1 MNRRFIKKPWT
12 RSAYLTILLTVL
24 CTFGFSALI
33 QAEDAAIL
41 TAPRTLYAGTQ
52 ASFTLTTL
60 DAASR
65 EPVERG
71 VLARLLSA
79 DRSQSLLLFE
89 GNTDSDGRRHVQF
102 QVPANWTG
110 SHLLE
115 AQVQGLDQSLE
126 ISTTIEKTPAI
137 LIETDKPIYK
147 PSQTILGRIVLLNSA
162 LRPSE
167 GEVELTFHD
176 AKGLRIG
183 RQNLIANAYGVAP
196 FSLVLAN
203 EVNFGTWKVR
213 ARSESAESIRDIR
226 VEEYTLPRFD
236 LSVDLP
242 KDWALVDESVQGTVK
257 ARYFFGR
264 DVDGEVSIS
273 AKRWVGVWEE
283 YTAAEGSLS
292 QGEFNFDLP
301 AVGFVSGT
309 PDASGQGTVT
319 LDISVTDTTGHSQTT
334 NQVLRIVEAPVV
346 LSLVPSSD
354 VFKPG
359 IPTIVLVQSKDPEG
373 VPIDVQVHLIASFFA
388 IDRTLVGELQ
398 EDVNTSDGIGHVT
411 LSAPDE
417 TRYAELQARAS
428 VGGKQTTVEISM
440 GGAFSPSSSFLALS
454 MLSSDPASVGETAL
468 FSVASTNGG
477 TVFYE
482 VYAGGRTILSD
493 ATESDS
499 FNFAITPEMLPSA
512 KVVAYQISDNNEIV
526 ADTARFAVNLALSLS
541 VDAEFNPN
549 LVKPGDPVEVTLD
562 AGTGGKTMLGV
573 SIVDQSVLALG
584 RSRLHLAEVFSEL
597 ERRFLEPQV
606 EVHEGEGPIDPLPF
620 GPVPFGPVGRPI
632 SSPGALDLIREAGL
646 EIATSPGLL
655 VPEGGVIDLFRD
667 IVNLS
672 PSPAEGAGGSAP
684 SEAPRLR
691 QFFPETWTWEP
702 TLLTDDQGI
711 AKLTLTAP
719 DNITGWKLSVMGTWP
734 EAPSGTPGIV
744 FGEAELKVF
753 QDFFVEPDLPVSV
766 VRGENFTAR
775 VSIFNYLDQEQ
786 SVNLTLEDADGF
798 ELRGENEL
806 EVQVPANSATPVSF
820 EIVPTEIGTFPLK
833 LTAIADSGAD
843 AVLRELKVI
852 PEGVTSQQIKNGVIA
867 AGETVSLEALT
878 PPEAV
883 PDSHTAFLYLSPSPV
898 AQSMNGVADLLEMP
912 YGCGEQNMI
921 FLAPDIEILKY
932 LREIGELAPEVRA
945 EAEFFVNVGY
955 QRQLTFQT
963 TDGGFAAFGGE
974 EGALWLTAFVLSTFS
989 GAREVRDI
997 DESVLERAAA
1007 MLMSRQLEDGSFQTD
1022 DFLIH
1027 QEMDGGLENSVAMSA
1042 YVANALADYGD
1053 STVVASLNL
1062 AASYLQN
1069 SVSQVWDDPYSLS
1082 IAAVTLFKITGFEST
1097 AEGILDR
1104 LLEMAIAEG
1113 VGLHWEPYPVET
1125 TGYATIALLMASN
1138 GAGRPE
1144 AQAAVEWLSTQRNAL
1159 GGYGQSTQDTVVA
1172 LRALFQAARKIHR
1185 DLDVELTLYQGEEEL
1200 IRFSV
1205 DETNFDLLQQFQLP
1219 ADGTLFELR
1228 SSGAGSVGFQLAQRF
1243 NLPGELLPPSR
1254 NMTLKVS
1261 YRADHIEVDD
1271 VVDVVVDL
1279 QYNGNKERTGMVLVD
1294 IGIPTGFGAV
1304 MSSLKELTNSELIQ
1318 RAELAGRKVIFY
1330 IDGLNQGESHSFT
1343 FQIIALF
1350 PVRAEAAIST
1360 AYEYYD
1366 DSIQAYDR
1374 QEALAVESRGPKIES
1389 VSSQTLA
1396 PGEQLIING
1405 SGFFA
1410 GAPSL
1415 KFGEVEVESFEILDG
1430 NTLLVTVPRLQPGS
1444 FTISLTTAEG
1454 TTSWTGEGREI
1465 VISPLVFYFP
1475 IYPTEEDLFMG
1486 FALANSSTSQA
1497 IVNFELF
1504 GQQDPGFS
1512 SLEKSDPITLEP
1524 GGQLAKLG
1532 REIFSEPSQPNRLA
1546 WARATTDNPAL
1557 AACSLLGNLEYLDG
1571 AGAVTTTARRLYF
1584 TRIRSMSEG
1593 DLSERATTF
1602 LSIAN
1607 PSFGPVKLKL
1617 TLFPAAGQSE
1627 AAESTH
1633 TERILPAKGL
1643 LYERVADL
1651 FQDAGPIPSGYV
1663 EAEVLAGAGVV
1674 GFQLVEFSEGSS
1686 LIGLSPWEGNSLD
1699 SLYSAQVAETPD
1711 LHTSLKLI
1719 NVGTAPRQV
1728 TLKVLSADG
1737 SAVGSSVRVDLG
1749 PGAQL
1754 EKDLFDLTTEEVVTG
1769 SLTVQTDG
1777 PGIIGDVL
1785 IKETAVSEFAT
1796 AAPLQTQK
1804 ARKTVSCQIANALGL
1819 FSGVALFNPGKG
1831 IAQVTLEAFSASGES
1846 AGRGNLT
1853 LEAGA
1858 SLARTLVELIPSTAA
1873 QVGGYLVV
1881 SSSEPL
1887 VVRQIFGDNEL
1898 TYFSTVPASVIE

>member
-1 MNRRFIKKPWT
+1 MNRRFIRKPWT
-12 RSAYLTILLTVL
+12 RSAHLTILLTVL

-89 GNTDSDGRRHVQF
+89 GNTDSNGRRHVQF

-236 LSVDLP
+236 LSVDLS

-283 YTAAEGSLS
+283 YTAVEGSLS
-292 QGEFNFDLP
+292 QGEFIFDLP

-346 LSLVPSSD
+346 LSLVPSAD
-354 VFKPG
+354 IFKPG
-359 IPTIVLVQSKDPEG
+359 FPTVVLVQSKDPEG
-373 VPIDVQVHLIASFFA
+373 VPIDAQVHLIANFFA
-388 IDRTLVGELQ
+388 IDRTLVSQLQ
-398 EDVNTSDGIGHVT
+398 EDVNTSNGIGHVT

-417 TRYAELQARAS
+417 TRYAELEATAS
-428 VGGKQTTVEISM
+428 VGGRQTTVEISM
-440 GGAFSPSSSFLALS
+440 GSAFSPSSSFMAIS
-454 MLSSDPASVGETAL
+454 MLSSNPASVGETAL

-562 AGTGGKTMLGV
+562 AGTGSKTMLGV

-606 EVHEGEGPIDPLPF
+606 EVHEGEDPIDLL
-620 GPVPFGPVGRPI
+620 PFGPVGRPI

-646 EIATSPGLL
+646 EIVTSPGLL
-655 VPEGGVIDLFRD
+655 IPEGGVIDAWRD
-667 IVNLS
+667 GVPINIS
-672 PSPAEGAGGSAP
+672 PPPAEGAGGSAP
-684 SEAPRLR
+684 PEAPRLR

-719 DNITGWKLSVMGTWP
+719 DNITRWKLSVMGTWP

-744 FGEAELKVF
+744 FGEAELTAF

-1027 QEMDGGLENSVAMSA
+1027 KEMDGGLENRVAMSA

-1097 AEGILDR
+1097 AEGVLDR

-1138 GAGRPE
+1138 GVGRPE

-1185 DLDVELTLYQGEEEL
+1185 DLDVELSLYQGEEEL

-1205 DETNFDLLQQFQLP
+1205 NETNFDLLQQFQLP
-1219 ADGTLFELR
+1219 ADGALFELR
-1228 SSGAGSVGFQLAQRF
+1228 SSGTGSVGFQLAQRF

-1279 QYNGNKERTGMVLVD
+1279 QYNGAKERTGMVLVD

-1304 MSSLKELTNSELIQ
+1304 MSSLKELTDSELIQ

-1366 DSIQAYDR
+1366 ASIQAYDR

-1415 KFGEVEVESFEILDG
+1415 KFGEFEVESFEILDD

-1504 GQQDPGFS
+1504 GQQDLGFS
-1512 SLEKSDPITLEP
+1512 SLEKPDPITLEP

-1532 REIFSEPSQPNRLA
+1532 REIFSDPSQPNRLA

-1571 AGAVTTTARRLYF
+1571 AGAVTTTARKLYF
-1584 TRIRSMSEG
+1584 TRIRSMAEG
-1593 DLSERATTF
+1593 DLSERAATF

-1663 EAEVLAGAGVV
+1663 EVEVLAGAGVV

-1737 SAVGSSVRVDLG
+1737 SAVGGSVRVDLG

-1846 AGRGNLT
+1846 TGRRNLT

-1873 QVGGYLVV
+1873 QVGGYLVI

-1887 VVRQIFGDNEL
+1887 IVRQIFGDNEL

>member
-1 MNRRFIKKPWT
+1 M
-12 RSAYLTILLTVL
+12 
-24 CTFGFSALI
+24 
-33 QAEDAAIL
+33 D
-41 TAPRTLYAGTQ
+41 
-52 ASFTLTTL
+52 
-60 DAASR
+60 
-65 EPVERG
+65 
-71 VLARLLSA
+71 
-79 DRSQSLLLFE
+79 
-89 GNTDSDGRRHVQF
+89 
-102 QVPANWTG
+102 
-110 SHLLE
+110 
-115 AQVQGLDQSLE
+115 E
-126 ISTTIEKTPAI
+126 I
-137 LIETDKPIYK
+137 
-147 PSQTILGRIVLLNSA
+147 
-162 LRPSE
+162 
-167 GEVELTFHD
+167 
-176 AKGLRIG
+176 
-183 RQNLIANAYGVAP
+183 
-196 FSLVLAN
+196 
-203 EVNFGTWKVR
+203 
-213 ARSESAESIRDIR
+213 
-226 VEEYTLPRFD
+226 
-236 LSVDLP
+236 
-242 KDWALVDESVQGTVK
+242 VQGTVRAK
-257 ARYFFGR
+257 YFFGR
-264 DVDGEVSIS
+264 DVEGEVSIS

-283 YTAAEGSLS
+283 YAASQGTLS
-292 QGEFNFDLP
+292 QGEFDFNLP
-301 AVGFVSGT
+301 AVEFVSGT
-309 PDASGQGTVT
+309 PDESGQGTVT
-319 LDISVTDTTGHSQTT
+319 LDVTVTDITGHSQTT

-346 LSLVPSSD
+346 LSLVPASE

-359 IPTIVLVQSKDPEG
+359 IPTTVLVQSKDPEG
-373 VPIDVQVHLIASFFA
+373 VPIDVEVQLIAKFFA
-388 IDRTLVGELQ
+388 IDRNLLGELQ
-398 EDVNTSDGIGHVT
+398 EAVDTSNGIGQVT
-411 LSAPDE
+411 LSAPEE
-417 TRYAELQARAS
+417 TRYAELEATAAVAGRR
-428 VGGKQTTVEISM
+428 TTVELSM

-454 MLSSDPASVGETAL
+454 MLSSNPANVGETAL
-468 FSVASTNGG
+468 FSVASTSGG

-493 ATESDS
+493 ATEGDS
-499 FNFAITPEMLPSA
+499 FNFSITPEMLPSA

-541 VDAEFNPN
+541 VDAGFNPN

-562 AGTGGKTMLGV
+562 AGTGSKTMLGV

-597 ERRFLEPQV
+597 ERRFLEPRV

-620 GPVPFGPVGRPI
+620 GPIRRPI
-632 SSPGALDLIREAGL
+632 SSPGALDLIRESGL
-646 EIATSPGLL
+646 EIVTSPGLL
-655 VPEGGVIDLFRD
+655 IPEGGILDLGRGMPMP
-667 IVNLS
+667 INIS
-672 PSPAEGAGGSAP
+672 PPPAEGAGGSAP
-684 SEAPRLR
+684 PEAPRLR

-744 FGEAELKVF
+744 FGEAELTAF

-775 VSIFNYLDQEQ
+775 VSVFNYLDREQ
-786 SVNLTLEDADGF
+786 SVDLTLEDADGF
-798 ELRGENEL
+798 ELPGESEL
-806 EVQVPANSATPVSF
+806 VVRVPANSAIPVSF
-820 EIVPTEIGTFPLK
+820 EIVPTGIGTFPLK
-833 LTAIADSGAD
+833 LTAIADSAAD

-852 PEGVTSQQIKNGVIA
+852 PEGVPGQQIRNGVIA
-867 AGETVSLEALT
+867 AGETVSLEAVP
-878 PPEAV
+878 PPETVA
-883 PDSHTAFLYLSPSPV
+883 DSHTAFLYISPSPV
-898 AQSMNGVADLLEMP
+898 AQSMNGVSDLLEMP

-1007 MLMSRQLEDGSFQTD
+1007 MLISRQREDGSFQTD

-1027 QEMDGGLENSVAMSA
+1027 QEMDGGLENLVAMSA
-1042 YVANALADYGD
+1042 YVANALADYGGN
-1053 STVVASLNL
+1053 TAIGSLNL

-1069 SVSQVWDDPYSLS
+1069 AVSGVWDDPYSLS
-1082 IAAVTLFKITGFEST
+1082 IAAVTLFKIEGFEPT

-1185 DLDVELTLYQGEEEL
+1185 DLDVELSLFQGEQEL
-1200 IRFSV
+1200 TRFNI

-1219 ADGTLFELR
+1219 AGGALFELR
-1228 SSGAGSVGFQLAQRF
+1228 SSGTGSVGFQLAQRF
-1243 NLPGELLPPSR
+1243 NIPGELLPPSR
-1254 NMTLKVS
+1254 NMTLEVS

-1271 VVDVVVDL
+1271 IVDVVVDL
-1279 QYNGNKERTGMVLVD
+1279 QYNGAKERTGMVIVD

-1304 MSSLKELTNSELIQ
+1304 MSSLRALTDSELIQ

-1330 IDGLNQGESHSFT
+1330 IDGLNQGETHSFA

-1366 DSIQAYDR
+1366 ASIQAYDR
-1374 QEALAVESRGPKIES
+1374 QEALAVESRGPNIES
-1389 VSSQTLA
+1389 VSSQTLP
-1396 PGEQLIING
+1396 PGEQLIIKG
-1405 SGFFA
+1405 SGFLA
-1410 GAPSL
+1410 GAPLL
-1415 KFGEVEVESFEILDG
+1415 KFGEFEIESFEILDD

-1444 FTISLTTAEG
+1444 FSISLTTAEG

-1475 IYPTEEDLFMG
+1475 IYPSEEDLFMG
-1486 FALANSSTSQA
+1486 FALANSSTSEA
-1497 IVNFELF
+1497 VVNFELF
-1504 GQQDPGFS
+1504 SQHNAGFPS
-1512 SLEKSDPITLEP
+1512 SEKPDPITLEP

-1532 REIFSEPSQPNRLA
+1532 REIFSDPSQPDPSQPGRLA
-1546 WARATTDNPAL
+1546 WVRATTDNPAL

-1571 AGAVTTTARRLYF
+1571 SGAVTRTARKLYF
-1584 TRIRSMSEG
+1584 TRIKSKADG
-1593 DLSERATTF
+1593 DSSERAATF

-1607 PSFGPVKLKL
+1607 PSFGPVRIKL
-1617 TLFPAAGQSE
+1617 TLFSTSDQSE
-1627 AAESTH
+1627 AAENAH

-1663 EAEVLAGAGVV
+1663 EVEVLAGGGVV
-1674 GFQLVEFSEGSS
+1674 GFELVEFSEGSS
-1686 LIGLSPWEGNSLD
+1686 LIGLSPWEGNSLEN
-1699 SLYSAQVAETPD
+1699 LYSAQVAETPD

-1728 TLKVLSADG
+1728 TLTVLSAEG
-1737 SAVGSSVRVDLG
+1737 SVVGGSVTVELG
-1749 PGAQL
+1749 PGSQL

-1769 SLTVQTDG
+1769 SLTVQADG

-1785 IKETAVSEFAT
+1785 IKESAVAEFAT

-1819 FSGVALFNPGKG
+1819 FSGVALFNPGKNP
-1831 IAQVTLEAFSASGES
+1831 AQVTLEAFTPSGES
-1846 AGRGNLT
+1846 AGKQNLT

-1858 SLARTLVELIPSTAA
+1858 SLARTLTELIPSTAE

-1887 VVRQIFGDNEL
+1887 VVRQIFGDDEL
-1898 TYFSTVPASVIE
+1898 TYFSSVPPSVIE

>member
-1 MNRRFIKKPWT
+1 MNHGFMKKHSP
-12 RSAYLTILLTVL
+12 RSAPLAILLTIV
-24 CTFGFSALI
+24 CTVGFSALV
-33 QAEDAAIL
+33 QAEDAGIL

-60 DAASR
+60 DSASR
-65 EPVERG
+65 DPVERG
-71 VLARLLSA
+71 VMVRLLAA
-79 DRSQSLLLFE
+79 DGSQSLVLFE
-89 GNTDSDGRRHVQF
+89 GNTDSNGRRHVQF

-115 AQVQGLDQSLE
+115 AQVQGLAQSLE

-147 PSQTILGRIVLLNSA
+147 PSQTILGRIVLLDSA

-167 GEVELTFHD
+167 GEVEVTFHD

-183 RQNLIANAYGVAP
+183 RQNLIADEYGVAP

-203 EVNFGTWKVR
+203 EVNFGTWKIR

-236 LSVDLP
+236 LLVDLP
-242 KDWALVDESVQGTVK
+242 KDWALVDEIVQGTVK
-257 ARYFFGR
+257 AKYFFGR

-273 AKRWVGVWEE
+273 AKRWVGVWQE
-283 YTAAEGSLS
+283 YATAQGNLS
-292 QGEFNFDLP
+292 QGEFDFNLP
-301 AVGFVSGT
+301 AVEFVSGT

-319 LDISVTDTTGHSQTT
+319 LDVTVTDSTGHTQTS

-346 LSLVPSSD
+346 LSLVPASD

-359 IPTIVLVQSKDPEG
+359 IPTTVSVQSKDPEG
-373 VPIDVQVHLIASFFA
+373 VPVDVAVQLIARFYS
-388 IDRTLVGELQ
+388 IDRTQLGQLQ
-398 EDVNTSDGIGHVT
+398 ENVDTSNGIGQVT
-411 LSAPDE
+411 LSAPEE
-417 TRYAELQARAS
+417 TRYAELEATAA
-428 VGGKQTTVEISM
+428 VGGRQTTVEISM

-454 MLSSDPASVGETAL
+454 MLSSNPANVGETAL

-493 ATESDS
+493 ATEGNS

-526 ADTARFAVNLALSLS
+526 ADTARFSVNLALSLS
-541 VDAEFNPN
+541 VDAGFNPN

-562 AGTGGKTMLGV
+562 AGTGSKTLLGV

-606 EVHEGEGPIDPLPF
+606 EVHEGEDPIDLL
-620 GPVPFGPVGRPI
+620 PFGPVGRPI

-667 IVNLS
+667 VVNLS
-672 PSPAEGAGGSAP
+672 PSPLGGGLGGSA

-702 TLLTDDQGI
+702 TLLTDDEGI

-734 EAPSGTPGIV
+734 EAPAGTPGIV
-744 FGEAELKVF
+744 FGEAELTAF

-775 VSIFNYLDQEQ
+775 VSVFNYLDQEQ
-786 SVNLTLEDADGF
+786 SVKLTLEDAEGF
-798 ELRGENEL
+798 ELRGESEL
-806 EVQVPANSATPVSF
+806 EVRVPANSATPVSF

-833 LTAIADSGAD
+833 LTAIADSAAD
-843 AVLRELKVI
+843 AILRELKVI
-852 PEGVTSQQIKNGVIA
+852 PEGVTSQQIRNGVIA
-867 AGETVSLEALT
+867 AGETVNLEAIP

-883 PDSHTAFLYLSPSPV
+883 ADSHTAFLNLSPSPV

-974 EGALWLTAFVLSTFS
+974 KGALWLTAFVLSTFS

-997 DESVLERAAA
+997 DESVLDRAAA
-1007 MLMSRQLEDGSFQTD
+1007 MLVSRQLEDGSFQTD

-1027 QEMDGGLENSVAMSA
+1027 QEMDGGLENLVAMSA
-1042 YVANALADYGD
+1042 YVTNALTDYGD
-1053 STVVASLNL
+1053 SSVTDSLNL
-1062 AASYLQN
+1062 AAGYLQN
-1069 SVSQVWDDPYSLS
+1069 AVSQVWDDPYSLS
-1082 IAAVTLFKITGFEST
+1082 IAAVALFKIDGFETT
-1097 AEGILDR
+1097 AEGVLDR

-1125 TGYATIALLMASN
+1125 TGYATMALLMAAN

-1144 AQAAVEWLSTQRNAL
+1144 AQATVEWLSTQRNAL

-1185 DLDVELTLYQGEEEL
+1185 DLDVELSLFQGEEEL
-1200 IRFSV
+1200 TRFNI

-1219 ADGTLFELR
+1219 ADGALFELR
-1228 SSGAGSVGFQLAQRF
+1228 SSGTGSVGFQLAQRF
-1243 NLPGELLPPSR
+1243 NVPGDLLPPSR
-1254 NMTLKVS
+1254 DMTLEVS

-1271 VVDVVVDL
+1271 IVDVVVDL
-1279 QYNGNKERTGMVLVD
+1279 QYNGKKKRTGMVIVD

-1304 MSSLKELTNSELIQ
+1304 MSSLKELTESELIQ

-1330 IDGLNQGESHSFT
+1330 IDGLNPGELHSFT

-1366 DSIQAYDR
+1366 ASIQAFDR
-1374 QEALAVESRGPKIES
+1374 QEALAVESRGPNIES
-1389 VSSQTLA
+1389 VSSQTLP
-1396 PGEQLIING
+1396 PGEQLIIKG
-1405 SGFFA
+1405 SGFLA
-1410 GAPSL
+1410 GAPLL
-1415 KFGEVEVESFEILDG
+1415 KFGEFEVESFEILDD

-1444 FTISLTTAEG
+1444 FSISLTTAEG
-1454 TTSWTGEGREI
+1454 TTTWTGEGREI

-1475 IYPTEEDLFMG
+1475 VYPSEENLFMG
-1486 FALANSSTSQA
+1486 FGLANSSTSQA
-1497 IVNFELF
+1497 VVNFELF
-1504 GQQDPGFS
+1504 GQQNAGFS
-1512 SLEKSDPITLEP
+1512 SLEKPAPITLEP

-1532 REIFSEPSQPNRLA
+1532 REIFSDPSQPTRLA
-1546 WARATTDNPAL
+1546 WVRATTDNPAL
-1557 AACSLLGNLEYLDG
+1557 AACSLLGNSDYLDG
-1571 AGAVTTTARRLYF
+1571 SGAMTKTARKLYF
-1584 TRIRSMSEG
+1584 TRIRSKAEG
-1593 DLSERATTF
+1593 DLSERAATF

-1617 TLFPAAGQSE
+1617 TLFSTADQSK
-1627 AAESTH
+1627 ATESAH

-1651 FQDAGPIPSGYV
+1651 FQDAGVIRSGYIEV
-1663 EAEVLAGAGVV
+1663 EVLAGGSVV
-1674 GFQLVEFSEGSS
+1674 GFQLVEFSGGSS

-1719 NVGTAPRQV
+1719 NVGTASRRV
-1728 TLKVLSADG
+1728 TLTVMSAEG
-1737 SAVGSSVRVDLG
+1737 SVVGDSVTVDLG
-1749 PGAQL
+1749 PGSQL
-1754 EKDLFDLTTEEVVTG
+1754 EKDLFDLTTEEIVTG

-1785 IKETAVSEFAT
+1785 IQESAVSEFAT

-1819 FSGVALFNPGKG
+1819 FSGVALFYPGKG
-1831 IAQVTLEAFSASGES
+1831 IAQVTLEAFTASGES
-1846 AGRGNLT
+1846 AGQQNLT
-1853 LEAGA
+1853 LTAGG
-1858 SLARTLVELIPSTAA
+1858 SLARTLTELIPSTAA

-1887 VVRQIFGDNEL
+1887 VVRQIFGDSEL
-1898 TYFSTVPASVIE
+1898 TYFSTVPPSVIE